1 MKYLP
6 RKKQNLI
13 FVLIILFSSVL
24 FSSSVSGSVDG
35 PIISKQPSGEIKV
48 VTSISI
54 IADWATKIGEG
65 LFTPA
70 SVVTGGEDPH
80 TFELLGSDI
89 HMIENSDLF
98 IIFGVE
104 GLEPWVEQVL
114 PDSHNLNVLYL
125 ATDEMMEID
134 PITGDPNPHLWM
146 SPVIAKTFVQNITA
160 EVILLDFENQAQYES
175 SRDDYL
181 SELDDLITVINNE
194 NQFEGLKVVV
204 HHPSFMYLLDL
215 LEIER
220 VGVIEEHEGSEPSA
234 QHIGEIIDTM
244 NAENVSIIITQPQ
257 IEEKMIIQI
266 ARDTGAKLA
275 KLTPL
280 LGVNDIST
288 YLDMIEYNLLALS
301 NPEEVTGGGWIVTA
315 IIIGS
320 GLFSVTAVI
329 LVYFRYIKK

>member
-1 MKYLP
+1 MKYP
-6 RKKQNLI
+6 TRKNQNLV
-13 FVLIILFSSVL
+13 FFLILLSSFAFL
-24 FSSSVSGSVDG
+24 SSPISNSIDGS
-35 PIISKQPSGEIKV
+35 IISKQLSGEIKV

-54 IADWATKIGEG
+54 IADWVGEIGEG
-65 LFTPA
+65 LFIPT

-104 GLEPWVEQVL
+104 GLEPWAEQVL
-114 PDSHNLNVLYL
+114 PDNHNLNVLYL
-125 ATDEMMEID
+125 ATDEMMTID
-134 PITGDPNPHLWM
+134 PVTSDPNPHLWM
-146 SPVIAKTFVQNITA
+146 SPIITKTFVQKITN
-160 EVILLDFENQAQYES
+160 EVILLDFEHQAEYES
-175 SRDDYL
+175 NRDDYL
-181 SELDDLITVINNE
+181 SELDDLITMIDNE

-215 LEIER
+215 LGIER

-244 NAENVSIIITQPQ
+244 IAENVSIIITQPQ

-266 ARDTGAKLA
+266 ARDTNAKLA

-280 LGVNDIST
+280 LGINDIST
-288 YLDMIEYNLLALS
+288 YIDMIEYNLLALS
-301 NPEEVTGGGWIVTA
+301 NPEEVTGEGWIVTA

-320 GLFSVTAVI
+320 SLFIVTIAC